1 MISCNK
7 YSLNIL
13 IERTSFSWACVFHL
27 ISKLFFPQDEV
38 LCPKW
43 KTMANIWQ
51 STTRS
56 LTISTMSQPFPLA
69 LVEQMSTIKKRT
81 SLIVLTIAPRACWS
95 LQCLVGVETWITK
108 YFLWVVTIFQNPN
121 PANAH
126 MLRVQS
132 APNTND
138 FKFSLAAVE
147 QLGACGASLLHNLSS
162 SVNLKRWSCFKG
174 LPRLFIQ
181 VKKETHLSCSQGKV
195 EHQMQHLKR

>member
-1 MISCNK
+1 MYFIWFQNC
-7 YSLNIL
+7 
-13 IERTSFSWACVFHL
+13 
-27 ISKLFFPQDEV
+27 FFPQDEV

-69 LVEQMSTIKKRT
+69 LVEQISTIKKRT
-81 SLIVLTIAPRACWS
+81 SLIVLTIAPRTCWS
-95 LQCLVGVETWITK
+95 LQCLVGVGTWITK

-147 QLGACGASLLHNLSS
+147 QLGACGASILHNLSS
-162 SVNLKRWSCFKG
+162 SVNLKKVKLFQRSAQVVHTGKKRNQPVLFSGKG
-174 LPRLFIQ
+174 RAPDAAP
-181 VKKETHLSCSQGKV
+181 
-195 EHQMQHLKR
+195 